1 MKKRTTRTAWWLSA
15 ILAVALLGG
24 VGVMLAHGVTVGRV
38 AVQVRRTKHWVVGR
52 ETTGCFGVCVW
63 DITQTTNLGFFALD
77 VTKGYDFRWF
87 YPSHSRRPAATPGPA
102 GPPAS
107 SRSRTAQS
115 WIVWRLT
122 APAGGGAPFTVP

>member
-1 MKKRTTRTAWWLSA
+1 MKRTTRTAWWLSA

-87 YPSHSRRPAATPGPA
+87 YRSHSQQRATTPASAGPAASTR
-102 GPPAS
+102 S
-107 SRSRTAQS
+107 STGLSS
-115 WIVWRLT
+115 
-122 APAGGGAPFTVP
+122 